1 VKSIALDLPRTAGG
15 HRRGAGEEQ
24 PLRLLLVRERLGE
37 LPWLVKSITSLM
49 APVDVVQVGGLANA
63 LWRLGRERFDS
74 VLLDLDARDRA
85 TVRAWRQHIAE
96 VDSIPVLELNGDTF
110 ARDGAEPPAGR
121 PGRPGRLPKSGIGSR
136 NGVRRAPH
144 FLRAV

>member
-1 VKSIALDLPRTAGG
+1 VDSIALKPSKTADE
-15 HRRGAGEEQ
+15 HRRDIGEEQ

-49 APVDVVQVGGLANA
+49 APVDVIQVGGLANA
-63 LWRLGRERFDS
+63 LWRLGHERFDS
-74 VLLDLDARDRA
+74 VLLDLDGDRA

-96 VDSIPVLELNGDTF
+96 VASIPVLDLNGDS
-110 ARDGAEPPAGR
+110 PAGNRPVPRDDR
-121 PGRPGRLPKSGIGSR
+121 PGRPRKGGLASR

-144 FLRAV
+144 SLRAV